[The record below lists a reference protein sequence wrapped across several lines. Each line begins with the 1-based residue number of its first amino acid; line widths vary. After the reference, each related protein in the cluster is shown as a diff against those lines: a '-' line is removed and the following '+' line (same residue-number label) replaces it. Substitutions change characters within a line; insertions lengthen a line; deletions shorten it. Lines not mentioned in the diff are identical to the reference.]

1 MKQFFLFALVLTIT
15 LFSSCGDDDDVN
27 PIIFIGAVEG
37 WMIQTVT
44 SDFEAQADAAIAT
57 VTDEELMA
65 ASLTRAEVTAIFDTL
80 IANVT
85 QVEPCDQDD
94 GLFFSVEGA
103 TQLLRRFT
111 FCPNGDLNVLDRF
124 HARAYSLTADASS
137 ITFRDANGANADVY
151 QVEELTETKLRFSQT
166 RTVTDTLIGT
176 FMYDI
181 EYDFT
186 GF

>member
-1 MKQFFLFALVLTIT
+1 MKQFFLLSLALTIS
-15 LFSSCGDDDDVN
+15 LFSACGDDDNLN
-27 PIIFIGAVEG
+27 PIIFIGAVDG

-44 SDFEAQADAAIAT
+44 SDFQSQADAAIAA
-57 VTDEELMA
+57 VTDQEFMDA
-65 ASLTRAEVTAIFDTL
+65 GFTRAEVTELYNTRV
-80 IANVT
+80 ANAT

-94 GLFFSVEGA
+94 GLFFSADGA

-111 FCPNGDLNVLDRF
+111 FCPDGDLNVLDRF
-124 HARAYSLTADASS
+124 HARAYSLNANASM

-151 QVEELTETKLRFSQT
+151 TVEELSATTLAMSQA

-181 EYDFT
+181 DYEFSA
-186 GF
+186 F